1 MTDEA
6 SVALPRQTRAFIV
19 LVSLVQALLL
29 YLAWLGH
36 EHLWWWLSP
45 YAPQVYWYTLI
56 LAIPTTMT
64 LSVQR
69 LDDRRFWQN
78 ALGVAIVYAL
88 LASWAA
94 WSVAGAPGINIA
106 SVLAP
111 FAITVGGALF
121 VAWPFLQCRQENGH
135 WRAAYPELFDHA
147 WQNGLTLV
155 VAFLFT
161 GVCWVVLRLWG
172 ELFALVHIRFFKDLF
187 FDNRPFAYL
196 ASGLF
201 AGLGILIGRTQQHPL
216 RVARQILFAVCRG
229 LLPLLALIA
238 LMFLASLPFTGLAP
252 LWATRSA
259 ASLLLGVLLLLV
271 VFVNAV
277 WQDGVEVKPY
287 PRVLRW
293 LIDAGLTLSPIYA
306 VLALY
311 ALALRIGQYGWTDQ
325 RFWAVLVAVVLA
337 CHAIGYMVAALRWK
351 SEWLAWLPRVN
362 VALAGVVIVLA
373 ILANSPALDPYRI
386 TVASQIARLH
396 AGRVAPGKLDL
407 SELRFDNG
415 RRGYQAAVA
424 LQQDPAM
431 RADSVAL
438 AKLTHIVARQQQQ
451 RWLTDAQQKRLAV
464 PTIAALRAQ
473 IALAP
478 GAVAP
483 DDAWYQM
490 LLTGRTATA
499 TGCSVRGADCVLL
512 TPDLRAD
519 GEHQALLCALDAQ
532 VYVMC
537 QLFAR
542 DAQAQWRPVE
552 SLTFPTRRP
561 GVDDPVRASLRS
573 GQLQT
578 EWPYWPDVK
587 VAGIKANVGSTWKF
601 NPPVA
606 SAPAS
611 SSAPASD

>member
-1 MTDEA
+1 MTDEP

-19 LVSLVQALLL
+19 LVSLLQALLL
-29 YLAWLGH
+29 YLARVGH
-36 EHLWWWLSP
+36 DHLWWWLSP
-45 YAPQVYWYTLI
+45 YAPQVFWYTLI
-56 LAIPTTMT
+56 LAVPITMT
-64 LSVQR
+64 LSVRR

-94 WSVAGAPGINIA
+94 WSVTGAPGITVA

-121 VAWPFLQCRQENGH
+121 VAWPFLQCRQEDGH
-135 WRAAYPELFDHA
+135 WRAAYPELFDRA
-147 WQNGLTLV
+147 WQNGLTLI
-155 VAFLFT
+155 VAILFT
-161 GVCWVVLRLWG
+161 GVCWVVLKLWA

-187 FDNRPFAYL
+187 FDSKPFAYL

-201 AGLGILIGRTQQHPL
+201 AGLGILIGRTQGHPL

-259 ASLLLGVLLLLV
+259 ASLLLGLLLV
-271 VFVNAV
+271 LVVLVNAV
-277 WQDGVEVKPY
+277 WQDGVGVKPY
-287 PRVLRW
+287 PRPLRW
-293 LIDAGLTLSPIYA
+293 LIDAALVLSPIYA
-306 VLALY
+306 ALALY
-311 ALALRIGQYGWTDQ
+311 ALVLRIGQYGWTGQ

-337 CHAIGYMVAALRWK
+337 CHAVGYMAAALRRK
-351 SEWLAWLPRVN
+351 DEWLARLPRVN
-362 VALAGVVIVLA
+362 VALAGVVVLLA

-396 AGRVAPGKLDL
+396 AGRIAPGKLDVAQ
-407 SELRFDNG
+407 LRFDNG
-415 RRGYQAAVA
+415 RRGYRAAVA

-431 RADSVAL
+431 GTDRAAL

-451 RWLTDAQQKRLAV
+451 GWLTDAQQKRLAV

-473 IALAP
+473 ITLAP
-478 GAVAP
+478 GAAAP

-490 LLTGRTATA
+490 LLTSRLATA
-499 TGCSVRGADCVLL
+499 TGCAVRGADCVLL

-519 GEHQALLCALDAQ
+519 GQHQALLCALDAQ
-532 VYVMC
+532 VYVTC

-542 DAQAQWRPVE
+542 DAQAQWQPIE
-552 SLTFPTRRP
+552 SMTFPTRRP

-573 GQLQT
+573 GKLQT
-578 EWPYWPDVK
+578 EWPYWPNVK
-587 VAGIKANVGSTWKF
+587 AAGIKANVGSTWTF

-611 SSAPASD
+611 SAPPSH

>member
-1 MTDEA
+1 MTDQA
-6 SVALPRQTRAFIV
+6 SATLSRDARAFVV

-29 YLAWLGH
+29 YLARIGH

-56 LAIPTTMT
+56 LAVPTTMT
-64 LSVQR
+64 LSVHR
-69 LDDRRFWQN
+69 LDDRRFWQS

-94 WSVAGAPGINIA
+94 WSVTGAPGINIA

-121 VAWPFLQCRQENGH
+121 VAWPFLQCRQENGR

-147 WQNGLTLV
+147 WQNGLTLI

-161 GVCWVVLRLWG
+161 GVCWVVLRLWA
-172 ELFALVHIRFFKDLF
+172 ELFALVHIRFFKALF

-259 ASLLLGVLLLLV
+259 ASLLLGLLLLLV

-277 WQDGVEVKPY
+277 WQDGVGVKPY
-287 PRVLRW
+287 PRALRW
-293 LIDAGLTLSPIYA
+293 LIDVALIFSPIYA
-306 VLALY
+306 ALALY
-311 ALALRIGQYGWTDQ
+311 ALALRTGQYGWTDQ
-325 RFWAVLVAVVLA
+325 RFWAVLAAVVLA
-337 CHAIGYMVAALRWK
+337 CHAVGYMATALRWK
-351 SEWLAWLPRVN
+351 GEWLAWLPRVN

-386 TVASQIARLH
+386 AVASQIARLH
-396 AGRVAPGKLDL
+396 NGRVAPDKLDVT
-407 SELRFDNG
+407 ELRFDSG
-415 RRGYQAAVA
+415 RRGYRAAVA
-424 LQQDPAM
+424 LQHDPAM
-431 RADSVAL
+431 RADSAAL
-438 AKLTHIVARQQQQ
+438 AQLTHIVAHQQQ

-473 IALAP
+473 ITLAP

-483 DDAWYQM
+483 DDAWYGVV
-490 LLTGRTATA
+490 LASKLAIAARCA
-499 TGCSVRGADCVLL
+499 VRGADCVVL
-512 TPDLRAD
+512 TPDLRGD
-519 GEHQALLCALDAQ
+519 GTHQILLCALDTQ
-532 VYVMC
+532 VPVTC
-537 QLFAR
+537 QLYAR
-542 DAQAQWRPVE
+542 DAQVQWTPVE
-552 SLTFPTRRP
+552 SLTFPSWQP
-561 GVDDPVRASLRS
+561 GAIAAVQASLRA
-573 GQLQT
+573 GRLQT

-587 VAGIKANVGSTWKF
+587 VAGIKGYVGSTWKF
-601 NPPVA
+601 DPPA
-606 SAPAS
+606 APSSGSSTPAS
-611 SSAPASD
+611 H

>member
-1 MTDEA
+1 MTDPASATLSREA
-6 SVALPRQTRAFIV
+6 RSFIV

-36 EHLWWWLSP
+36 ERLWWWLSP
-45 YAPQVYWYTLI
+45 YAPQVYWYTLV

-64 LSVQR
+64 LSVHR

-94 WSVAGAPGINIA
+94 WSVTGAPGISIA

-121 VAWPFLQCRQENGH
+121 VAWPFLQCRQDSGR
-135 WRAAYPELFDHA
+135 WRAVYPELFDHA

-155 VAFLFT
+155 VAVLFT
-161 GVCWVVLRLWG
+161 GVCWVVLRLWA

-201 AGLGILIGRTQQHPL
+201 AGLGILIGRTQGHPL

-259 ASLLLGVLLLLV
+259 ASLLLGLLLLLV

-277 WQDGVEVKPY
+277 WQDGIGVKPY
-287 PRVLRW
+287 PRALQW
-293 LIDAGLTLSPIYA
+293 LIDAALILSPIYA
-306 VLALY
+306 ALASY

-337 CHAIGYMVAALRWK
+337 CHAVGYMATALRWK
-351 SEWLAWLPRVN
+351 GEWLAWLPRVN
-362 VALAGVVIVLA
+362 VALAGVVVLLA
-373 ILANSPALDPYRI
+373 ILANSPVLDPYRI

-396 AGRVAPGKLDL
+396 NGRATPDKLDVA
-407 SELRFDNG
+407 ELRFDSG
-415 RRGYQAAVA
+415 RRGYRAAVA
-424 LQQDPAM
+424 LQRDPAM
-431 RADSVAL
+431 RADPAAL
-438 AKLTHIVARQQQQ
+438 AKLTHVVARQQQQ

-464 PTIAALRAQ
+464 STIAALRAQ
-473 IALAP
+473 ITLAT

-483 DDAWYQM
+483 DDAWYRM
-490 LLTGRTATA
+490 VLASKLATV

-512 TPDLRAD
+512 TPDLRGD
-519 GEHQALLCALDAQ
+519 GTRQILLCDLDLR
-532 VYVMC
+532 VYVSC

-542 DAQAQWRPVE
+542 NGHAQWQPVE
-552 SLTFPTRRP
+552 SLTFPTSPSRT
-561 GVDDPVRASLRS
+561 DEAIHASLRA
-573 GQLQT
+573 GRLQT

-601 NPPVA
+601 DPPVA

-611 SSAPASD
+611 SAAASD

>member
-1 MTDEA
+1 MTDQA
-6 SVALPRQTRAFIV
+6 SATLSRDARAFVV

-29 YLAWLGH
+29 YLARIGH

-56 LAIPTTMT
+56 LAVPTTMT
-64 LSVQR
+64 LSVHR
-69 LDDRRFWQN
+69 LDDRRFWQS

-94 WSVAGAPGINIA
+94 WSVTGAPGINIA

-121 VAWPFLQCRQENGH
+121 VAWPFLQCRQENGR

-147 WQNGLTLV
+147 WQNGLTLI

-161 GVCWVVLRLWG
+161 GVCWVVLRLWA
-172 ELFALVHIRFFKDLF
+172 ELFALVHIRFFKALF

-259 ASLLLGVLLLLV
+259 ASLLLGLLLLLV

-277 WQDGVEVKPY
+277 WQDGVGVKPY
-287 PRVLRW
+287 PRALRW
-293 LIDAGLTLSPIYA
+293 LIDVALIFSPIYA
-306 VLALY
+306 ALALY
-311 ALALRIGQYGWTDQ
+311 ALALRTGQYGWTDQ
-325 RFWAVLVAVVLA
+325 RFWAVLAAVVLA
-337 CHAIGYMVAALRWK
+337 CHAVGYMATALRWK
-351 SEWLAWLPRVN
+351 GEWLAWLPRVN

-386 TVASQIARLH
+386 AVASQIARLH
-396 AGRVAPGKLDL
+396 NGRVAPGKLDVT
-407 SELRFDNG
+407 ELRFDSG
-415 RRGYQAAVA
+415 RRGYRAAVA
-424 LQQDPAM
+424 LQHDPAM
-431 RADSVAL
+431 RADSAAL
-438 AKLTHIVARQQQQ
+438 AQLTHIVAHQQQQ

-473 IALAP
+473 ITLAP

-483 DDAWYQM
+483 DDAWYGVV
-490 LLTGRTATA
+490 LASKLAIAARCA
-499 TGCSVRGADCVLL
+499 VRGADCVVL
-512 TPDLRAD
+512 TPDLRGD
-519 GEHQALLCALDAQ
+519 GTHQILLCALDTQ
-532 VYVMC
+532 VPVTC
-537 QLFAR
+537 QLYAR
-542 DAQAQWRPVE
+542 DAQVQWTPVE
-552 SLTFPTRRP
+552 SLTFPSWQP
-561 GVDDPVRASLRS
+561 GAIAAVQASLRA
-573 GQLQT
+573 GRLQT
-578 EWPYWPDVK
+578 QWPYWPDVK
-587 VAGIKANVGSTWKF
+587 VAGIKGYVGSTWKF
-601 NPPVA
+601 DPPA
-606 SAPAS
+606 APSSGSSTPAS
-611 SSAPASD
+611 H

>member
-1 MTDEA
+1 MTDQA
-6 SVALPRQTRAFIV
+6 SATLSRDARAFVV

-29 YLAWLGH
+29 YLARIGH

-56 LAIPTTMT
+56 LAVPTTMT
-64 LSVQR
+64 LSVHR
-69 LDDRRFWQN
+69 LDDRRFWQS

-94 WSVAGAPGINIA
+94 WSVTGAPGINIA

-121 VAWPFLQCRQENGH
+121 VAWPFLQCRQENGR

-147 WQNGLTLV
+147 WQNGLTLI

-161 GVCWVVLRLWG
+161 GVCWVVLRLWA
-172 ELFALVHIRFFKDLF
+172 ELFALVHIRFFKALF

-259 ASLLLGVLLLLV
+259 ASLLLGLLLLLV

-277 WQDGVEVKPY
+277 WQDGVGVKPY
-287 PRVLRW
+287 PRALRW
-293 LIDAGLTLSPIYA
+293 LIDVALIFSPIYA
-306 VLALY
+306 ALALY
-311 ALALRIGQYGWTDQ
+311 ALALRTGQYGWTDQ
-325 RFWAVLVAVVLA
+325 RFWAVLAAVVLA
-337 CHAIGYMVAALRWK
+337 CHAVGYMATALRWK
-351 SEWLAWLPRVN
+351 GEWLAWLPRVN

-386 TVASQIARLH
+386 AVASQIARLH
-396 AGRVAPGKLDL
+396 NGRVAPDKLDVT
-407 SELRFDNG
+407 ELRFDSG
-415 RRGYQAAVA
+415 RRGYRAAVA
-424 LQQDPAM
+424 LQHDPAM
-431 RADSVAL
+431 RADSAAL
-438 AKLTHIVARQQQQ
+438 AQLTHIVARQQQ

-473 IALAP
+473 ITLAP

-483 DDAWYQM
+483 DDAWYGVV
-490 LLTGRTATA
+490 LASKLAIAARCA
-499 TGCSVRGADCVLL
+499 VRGADCVVL
-512 TPDLRAD
+512 TPDLRGD
-519 GEHQALLCALDAQ
+519 GTHQILLCALDTQ
-532 VYVMC
+532 VPVTC
-537 QLFAR
+537 QLYAR
-542 DAQAQWRPVE
+542 DAQVQWTPVE
-552 SLTFPTRRP
+552 SLTFPSWQP
-561 GVDDPVRASLRS
+561 GAIAAVQASLRA
-573 GQLQT
+573 GRLQT

-587 VAGIKANVGSTWKF
+587 VAGIKGYVGSTWKF
-601 NPPVA
+601 DPPA
-606 SAPAS
+606 APSSGSSTPAS
-611 SSAPASD
+611 H

>member
-1 MTDEA
+1 MTDQA
-6 SVALPRQTRAFIV
+6 SATLSRDARAFVV

-29 YLAWLGH
+29 YLARIGH

-56 LAIPTTMT
+56 LAVPTTMT
-64 LSVQR
+64 LSVHR
-69 LDDRRFWQN
+69 LDDRRFWQS

-94 WSVAGAPGINIA
+94 WSVTGAPGINIA

-121 VAWPFLQCRQENGH
+121 VAWPFLQCRQENGR

-147 WQNGLTLV
+147 WQNGLTLI

-161 GVCWVVLRLWG
+161 GVCWVVLRLWA
-172 ELFALVHIRFFKDLF
+172 ELFALVHIRFFKALF

-259 ASLLLGVLLLLV
+259 ASLLLGLLLLLV

-277 WQDGVEVKPY
+277 WQDGVGVKPY
-287 PRVLRW
+287 PRPLRW
-293 LIDAGLTLSPIYA
+293 LIEAALILSPLYA
-306 VLALY
+306 ALALY

-325 RFWAVLVAVVLA
+325 RFWAVLAAVVLA
-337 CHAIGYMVAALRWK
+337 CHAVGYMATALRWK
-351 SEWLAWLPRVN
+351 GEWLAWLPRVN

-386 TVASQIARLH
+386 AVASQIARLH
-396 AGRVAPGKLDL
+396 NGRVAPGKLDVT
-407 SELRFDNG
+407 ELRFDSG
-415 RRGYQAAVA
+415 RRGYRAAVA
-424 LQQDPAM
+424 LQHDPAM
-431 RADSVAL
+431 RADSAAL
-438 AKLTHIVARQQQQ
+438 AQLTHIVAHQQQ

-473 IALAP
+473 ITLAP

-483 DDAWYQM
+483 DDAWYGVV
-490 LLTGRTATA
+490 LASKLAIAARCA
-499 TGCSVRGADCVLL
+499 VRGADCVVL
-512 TPDLRAD
+512 TPDLRGD
-519 GEHQALLCALDAQ
+519 GTHQILLCALDTQ
-532 VYVMC
+532 VPVTC
-537 QLFAR
+537 QLYAR
-542 DAQAQWRPVE
+542 DAQVQWTPVE
-552 SLTFPTRRP
+552 SLTFPSWQP
-561 GVDDPVRASLRS
+561 GAIAAVQASLRA
-573 GQLQT
+573 GRLQT
-578 EWPYWPDVK
+578 QWPYWPDVK
-587 VAGIKANVGSTWKF
+587 VAGIKGYVGSTWKF
-601 NPPVA
+601 DPPA
-606 SAPAS
+606 APSSGSSTPAS
-611 SSAPASD
+611 H